1 MRISRN
7 RCFIPNKNGKC
18 LWFLVGNQVPVPPSP
33 GPTLPVTCH
42 GKRLG
47 VELFEKKEKSWIQ
60 ERDRMHWQY
69 ACIICIH
76 TWNPNDSNDSSF
88 VSEKTVGWILKGK
101 SFWSFRAQIRLA
113 FTTYSRPMLL
123 AIWYLSSAASS
134 ASSLGNT
141 TWQKNTATSNQH
153 LLCWKMG
160 LLGIQVVSLHTPP
173 TMKGIPCCRLLVK
186 VASWRVPL
194 GP

>member
-1 MRISRN
+1 MIFSREPGTSPT
-7 RCFIPNKNGKC
+7 IPGSHLASDLSWQKIWSGT
-18 LWFLVGNQVPVPPSP
+18 F
-33 GPTLPVTCH
+33 
-42 GKRLG
+42 R
-47 VELFEKKEKSWIQ
+47 KKQMSWIQ
-60 ERDRMHWQY
+60 ERDRMHWQCV
-69 ACIICIH
+69 CINMYTYLEPKWLKWLFFCF
-76 TWNPNDSNDSSF
+76 WKRLLAD
-88 VSEKTVGWILKGK
+88 KLKGK
-101 SFWSFRAQIRLA
+101 RNLKLRAHIRLA